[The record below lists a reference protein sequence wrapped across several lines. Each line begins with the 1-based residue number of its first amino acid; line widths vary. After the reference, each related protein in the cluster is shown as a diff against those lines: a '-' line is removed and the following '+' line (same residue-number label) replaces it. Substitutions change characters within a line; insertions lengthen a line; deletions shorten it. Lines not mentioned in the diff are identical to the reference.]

1 MATSGKKK
9 PKKIPIELGTSV
21 SSWAHEME
29 HNKIDSTH
37 ITYGCN
43 TAKTFPSAPRAAYEN
58 IEDFSHIPDKPPFR
72 IQLKNLPYL
81 IESSQIEKFFEK
93 LKITELNL
101 GTKGIGQ
108 IEFNSRNDMI
118 EAMKKNQDTLS
129 GRTINI
135 EVATYMPY
143 DNRSNNYGKYQY
155 QTDAPWKFQDTNNPS
170 FNYENRSRDSN
181 RRGSDYASSNR
192 NSQRNYDT
200 SYGSRN
206 NLSNPNNSLHQQQT
220 HVNRA
225 PYTGSMS
232 DYGKSTGFPP
242 NSRFNESNSYTGRDN
257 ISADGE
263 KKPAFN
269 LSKLLA
275 ENPDDP
281 TPIESKKYAS
291 IFGEA
296 KPVDTA
302 SVEAR
307 IEAKLIQQERD
318 KSLSKTSTTNEPP
331 IIRGRNRLDSGSEKL
346 MGRSA
351 SIGSFEHNHEEDNF
365 IPANHRGNN
374 YRQQYHNDP
383 FLPPYGKLNN
393 NPYISRNG
401 PSYNSHTS
409 SRGSETSDRK
419 DSLTNDSA
427 KYGLMSPPQSRHP
440 PHYDNNQRYEPAKY
454 QGARSMDCSDPK
466 YLIRIPPSNT
476 YGPLSNQRRQSAD
489 PRGAS
494 RNFYPSE
501 RHYENEED
509 QNYPT
514 NGSGGMNRQRLPN
527 NSSNKK
533 RGGGNYSNQAFNS
546 KDFVFRRNDDEVNGR
561 SVSQQHTQQQTQQ
574 RREEER
580 SDAPFYKNQFQTL
593 DTLDDE

>member
-242 NSRFNESNSYTGRDN
+242 NSRFNESNSYTGRGQNRAPSFERPPSLFPKYPNSNQNLPPSSQPAPDGKKYN

-331 IIRGRNRLDSGSEKL
+331 IIR
-346 MGRSA
+346 
-351 SIGSFEHNHEEDNF
+351 
-365 IPANHRGNN
+365 
-374 YRQQYHNDP
+374 
-383 FLPPYGKLNN
+383 
-393 NPYISRNG
+393 
-401 PSYNSHTS
+401 
-409 SRGSETSDRK
+409 
-419 DSLTNDSA
+419 
-427 KYGLMSPPQSRHP
+427 
-440 PHYDNNQRYEPAKY
+440 
-454 QGARSMDCSDPK
+454 
-466 YLIRIPPSNT
+466 
-476 YGPLSNQRRQSAD
+476 
-489 PRGAS
+489 
-494 RNFYPSE
+494 
-501 RHYENEED
+501 
-509 QNYPT
+509 
-514 NGSGGMNRQRLPN
+514 
-527 NSSNKK
+527 
-533 RGGGNYSNQAFNS
+533 
-546 KDFVFRRNDDEVNGR
+546 
-561 SVSQQHTQQQTQQ
+561 
-574 RREEER
+574 
-580 SDAPFYKNQFQTL
+580 
-593 DTLDDE
+593 